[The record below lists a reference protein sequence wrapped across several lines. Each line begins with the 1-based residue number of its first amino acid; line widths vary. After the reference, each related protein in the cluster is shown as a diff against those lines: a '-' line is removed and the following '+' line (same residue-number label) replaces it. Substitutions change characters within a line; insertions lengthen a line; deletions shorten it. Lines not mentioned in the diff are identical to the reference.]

1 MTKNI
6 LPPLL
11 AGLILCALP
20 AVAEDKHPAHGE
32 WDCGGMAFDLSA
44 EAYNG
49 DPVESIEQLSARD
62 YGITLK
68 NGYRFALFEVTDTSA
83 TWHSPESGDTFDCR
97 RKG

>member
-1 MTKNI
+1 MTKNS

-20 AVAEDKHPAHGE
+20 AVAKEKHPAHGE

-44 EAYNG
+44 KAYNG
-49 DPVESIEQLSARD
+49 DPVESIEQLSAQD
-62 YGITLK
+62 YGVTLK
-68 NGYRFALFEVTDTSA
+68 NGYRFALFDVTKTFA